1 MSVTNRAHEA
11 GDEPDSGHDRA
22 LAWDEERHIMLAM
35 TTATSVNLTTFVTI
49 LHFCRWCRQHTR
61 HELHGTEMVCLCC
74 ADQVLLRELGRD

>member
-1 MSVTNRAHEA
+1 
-11 GDEPDSGHDRA
+11 
-22 LAWDEERHIMLAM
+22 MLAM

-61 HELHGTEMVCLCC
+61 HELHGRKMVCLGC